1 MLKVEHLTKK
11 YGKRTV
17 VDDLSFTA
25 EKGEILGLLGPNG
38 AGKSTTM
45 NMLTGYLAPD
55 KGSIEL
61 DDKDLI
67 NPKNRKK
74 VLIGYMP
81 EIPPLYNDMTVKEYL
96 IFAAELKGIKRSL
109 VKTRVDEVMEQSSV
123 TDVKDRIIKNLSKG
137 YRQRVG
143 FACAV
148 LGDPELIILDEPT
161 AGLDPRQIV
170 AMRELILSLKKD
182 HLVIL
187 SSHILSEIEEV
198 CDHVLIISK
207 GKLVLSDNTEH
218 LLEEHN
224 DESLEDVF
232 LELTDESAENL
243 REQKALSSR
252 FEDDEKTDE
261 EDSDEAES
269 DEDTGRSED
278 DVTDDDE
285 SKDDQASDDD
295 NTSEKK
301 KADAD
306 ADVEDDD
313 DGDDEDEDDDDG
325 EEDDEFEEDE
335 EE

>member
-11 YGKRTV
+11 YGKHTV
-17 VDDLSFTA
+17 VNDLSFTA
-25 EKGEILGLLGPNG
+25 DKGEIVGLLGPNG

-55 KGSIEL
+55 EGSIEL
-61 DDKDLI
+61 DGKDLT

-81 EIPPLYNDMTVKEYL
+81 EVPPLYNDMTVKEYL
-96 IFAAELKGIKRSL
+96 IFAAELKG
-109 VKTRVDEVMEQSSV
+109 VKHADRKDKVDKVMEETDV
-123 TDVKDRIIKNLSKG
+123 VDVKDRLIKNLSKG

-148 LGDPELIILDEPT
+148 LGDPRVIILDEPT

-170 AMRELILSLKKD
+170 AMRDLILSLKKD
-182 HLVIL
+182 HLVII

-218 LLEEHN
+218 LLEEH

-232 LELTDESAENL
+232 LELTSDEEDKKES
-243 REQKALSSR
+243 KPVSSR
-252 FEDDEKTDE
+252 FEDQ
-261 EDSDEAES
+261 
-269 DEDTGRSED
+269 EDTD
-278 DVTDDDE
+278 D
-285 SKDDQASDDD
+285 S
-295 NTSEKK
+295 TS
-301 KADAD
+301 
-306 ADVEDDD
+306 
-313 DGDDEDEDDDDG
+313 DEDEDT
-325 EEDDEFEEDE
+325 EETDAEETNSEDE
-335 EE
+335 EDRK

>member
-1 MLKVEHLTKK
+1 MPLYVFRKDNMLTVEHLTKK
-11 YGKRTV
+11 YGRRTV

-25 EKGEILGLLGPNG
+25 DNGEILGLLGPNG

-45 NMLTGYLAPD
+45 NMLTGYIAPD
-55 KGSIEL
+55 SGSIIL
-61 DDKDLI
+61 DDRDLT

-81 EIPPLYNDMTVKEYL
+81 EVPPLYNDMTVREYL
-96 IFAAELKGIKRSL
+96 LFAAELKGIKYSL
-109 VKTRVDEVMEQSSV
+109 RKEKVSSLMEQTSV
-123 TDVKDRIIKNLSKG
+123 TDVKDRLIKNLSKG

-143 FACAV
+143 FACAI

-218 LLEEHN
+218 LLEEH

-232 LELTDESAENL
+232 LELTEDEQEEDTKESEP
-243 REQKALSSR
+243 LSSR
-252 FEDDEKTDE
+252 FEDEEGSEEEAEDENIDELTDDFDE
-261 EDSDEAES
+261 EERSD
-269 DEDTGRSED
+269 D
-278 DVTDDDE
+278 TDDD
-285 SKDDQASDDD
+285 DY
-295 NTSEKK
+295 
-301 KADAD
+301 
-306 ADVEDDD
+306 DDD
-313 DGDDEDEDDDDG
+313 D
-325 EEDDEFEEDE
+325 EEDDE
-335 EE
+335 

>member
-25 EKGEILGLLGPNG
+25 DKGEILGLLGPNG

-61 DDKDLI
+61 DDKDLT

-109 VKTRVDEVMEQSSV
+109 VKTRVDEVMEQASV
-123 TDVKDRIIKNLSKG
+123 TDVKDRLIKNLSKG

-218 LLEEHN
+218 LLEEH

-232 LELTDESAENL
+232 LELTDDEADEL
-243 REQKALSSR
+243 RKEPEAVSSR
-252 FEDDEKTDE
+252 FEDDEET
-261 EDSDEAES
+261 
-269 DEDTGRSED
+269 
-278 DVTDDDE
+278 
-285 SKDDQASDDD
+285 
-295 NTSEKK
+295 
-301 KADAD
+301 
-306 ADVEDDD
+306 DDD
-313 DGDDEDEDDDDG
+313 DGDDEDEADDDD
-325 EEDDEFEEDE
+325 EKDDEYEEDE

>member
-55 KGSIEL
+55 NGSIDL
-61 DDKDLI
+61 DDKDLT

-109 VKTRVDEVMEQSSV
+109 VKTRVDEVMEQASV
-123 TDVKDRIIKNLSKG
+123 TDVKDRLIKNLSKG

-232 LELTDESAENL
+232 LELTDESAEYK
-243 REQKALSSR
+243 EAEKAVSSR
-252 FEDDEKTDE
+252 FEDDEKTCEDE
-261 EDSDEAES
+261 ENDDTEESDDDFVDDEES
-269 DEDTGRSED
+269 DEDED
-278 DVTDDDE
+278 
-285 SKDDQASDDD
+285 SDD
-295 NTSEKK
+295 NTDSAEEK
-301 KADAD
+301 
-306 ADVEDDD
+306 DDD
-313 DGDDEDEDDDDG
+313 DGDDEDEDDDSD
-325 EEDDEFEEDE
+325 EEDDEYEEDDE
-335 EE
+335 Q

>member
-61 DDKDLI
+61 DDKDLT

-96 IFAAELKGIKRSL
+96 IFVAELTGIKRTL
-109 VKTRVDEVMEQSSV
+109 VKTRVDEVMEQASV
-123 TDVKDRIIKNLSKG
+123 TDVKDRLIKNLSKG

-243 REQKALSSR
+243 REQKALSSK
-252 FEDDEKTDE
+252 FEDDE
-261 EDSDEAES
+261 S
-269 DEDTGRSED
+269 
-278 DVTDDDE
+278 TDDTE
-285 SKDDQASDDD
+285 SDDD
-295 NTSEKK
+295 NEESDEEESEEKSDD
-301 KADAD
+301 DAASVD
-306 ADVEDDD
+306 DKSFVEDEEKDDD
-313 DGDDEDEDDDDG
+313 DGDDEDEDDDSD
-325 EEDDEFEEDE
+325 EEDDEYEEDDE
-335 EE
+335 Q

>member
-55 KGSIEL
+55 NGSIDL
-61 DDKDLI
+61 DDKDLT

-96 IFAAELKGIKRSL
+96 IFAAELKGIKRTL
-109 VKTRVDEVMEQSSV
+109 VKTRVDEVMEQASV
-123 TDVKDRIIKNLSKG
+123 TDVKDRLIKNLSKG

-187 SSHILSEIEEV
+187 SSHMLSEIEEV

-232 LELTDESAENL
+232 LELTDESAEYK
-243 REQKALSSR
+243 EAEKAVSSR
-252 FEDDEKTDE
+252 FEDDEKTCEDE
-261 EDSDEAES
+261 ENDDTEESDDDFVDDEES
-269 DEDTGRSED
+269 DEDED
-278 DVTDDDE
+278 
-285 SKDDQASDDD
+285 SDD
-295 NTSEKK
+295 NTDSAEEK
-301 KADAD
+301 
-306 ADVEDDD
+306 DDD
-313 DGDDEDEDDDDG
+313 DGDDEDEDDDSD
-325 EEDDEFEEDE
+325 EEDDEYEEDDE
-335 EE
+335 Q

>member
-55 KGSIEL
+55 NGSIDL
-61 DDKDLI
+61 DDKDLT

-96 IFAAELKGIKRSL
+96 IFAAELKGIKRTL
-109 VKTRVDEVMEQSSV
+109 VKTRVDEVMEQASV
-123 TDVKDRIIKNLSKG
+123 TDVKDRLIKNLSKG

-224 DESLEDVF
+224 
-232 LELTDESAENL
+232 
-243 REQKALSSR
+243 
-252 FEDDEKTDE
+252 
-261 EDSDEAES
+261 
-269 DEDTGRSED
+269 
-278 DVTDDDE
+278 
-285 SKDDQASDDD
+285 
-295 NTSEKK
+295 
-301 KADAD
+301 
-306 ADVEDDD
+306 
-313 DGDDEDEDDDDG
+313 
-325 EEDDEFEEDE
+325 
-335 EE
+335 

>member
-55 KGSIEL
+55 NGSIDL
-61 DDKDLI
+61 DDKDLT

-96 IFAAELKGIKRSL
+96 IFAAELKGIKRTL
-109 VKTRVDEVMEQSSV
+109 VKTRVDEVMEQASV
-123 TDVKDRIIKNLSKG
+123 TDVKDRLIKNLSKG

-232 LELTDESAENL
+232 LELTDESAEYK
-243 REQKALSSR
+243 EAEKAVSSR
-252 FEDDEKTDE
+252 FEDDEKTCEDE
-261 EDSDEAES
+261 ENDDTEESDDNFVDDEES
-269 DEDTGRSED
+269 DEDED
-278 DVTDDDE
+278 
-285 SKDDQASDDD
+285 SDD
-295 NTSEKK
+295 NTDSAEEK
-301 KADAD
+301 
-306 ADVEDDD
+306 DDD
-313 DGDDEDEDDDDG
+313 DGDDEDEDDDSD
-325 EEDDEFEEDE
+325 EEDDEYEEDDE
-335 EE
+335 Q